1 MHGRGGVNVH
11 DKCGAACPAA
21 VIVCGRWR
29 AAIAI
34 GVKEKDTVAAPLMV
48 RIKHA
53 AGAEQL
59 AALFVFLPA
68 FP

>member
-1 MHGRGGVNVH
+1 M
-11 DKCGAACPAA
+11 
-21 VIVCGRWR
+21 IVCGRWR

-34 GVKEKDTVAAPLMV
+34 GVKEKDTVAAPLIV

-53 AGAEQL
+53 AGAEHL